1 MHIKKEPVMQNQRYT
16 EKDWKL
22 FRSKISKW
30 QSDYMDKLEKEY
42 IELLKQDGSPADK
55 FWELEKR
62 IKADKKRVCVVAKMS
77 RSLLLDNILSL
88 ILEGAITL
96 EDLNEFSDELKETM
110 QFLYER
116 YYE

>member
-1 MHIKKEPVMQNQRYT
+1 MQDQRYT

-22 FRSKISKW
+22 FRGKIGKW

-42 IELLKQDGSPADK
+42 IELLSQDRSSGDK

-62 IKADKKRVCVVAKMS
+62 IKADKKKVGVVADMR
-77 RSLLLDNILSL
+77 RSILMQNLLSL
-88 ILEGAITL
+88 VIEGAIGI
-96 EDLNEFSDELKETM
+96 EDLDEFSDDLKDTIRSI
-110 QFLYER
+110 YGK